1 MKYLD
6 FMVNLKIWSFWSSK
20 HFSLLAHFTFD
31 WASFFPER
39 SQQLS
44 ILATV
49 LDFSEF
55 PAIFNT
61 INTSKKRQKNE
72 SSFIHSATRI
82 SFSCKTSRGQI
93 MQSKDCVQNYCST
106 VFYRLNPQFRWFLRH
121 LFISSHTLIIASK
134 PNILS
139 NTFTQVF
146 KMFNSDYTSIYLPNH
161 SMNGWCNKIWH
172 KKVSF

>member
-1 MKYLD
+1 
-6 FMVNLKIWSFWSSK
+6 MVNFKFWSFWSSK

-106 VFYRLNPQFRWFLRH
+106 VFYRLNPQFSLIFKTPFYFFSYFNH
-121 LFISSHTLIIASK
+121 SFKAEYFIQY
-134 PNILS
+134 
-139 NTFTQVF
+139 F
-146 KMFNSDYTSIYLPNH
+146 YTSL
-161 SMNGWCNKIWH
+161 
-172 KKVSF
+172 